1 MQPFTLQDVQQY
13 ARISEQSVEICLEL
27 PATPLKT
34 QQWVSHFCSLFNF
47 SISETDWGADRF
59 QAIITTQ
66 SSDTAFQCMLCIEW
80 LCEAIWLEPIGTQ
93 QSTRTIFD
101 YLTHA

>member
-1 MQPFTLQDVQQY
+1 MFNNIP
-13 ARISEQSVEICLEL
+13 EL
-27 PATPLKT
+27 ANKASKFALNYLPHQLKT

-93 QSTRTIFD
+93 QSTRAIFD